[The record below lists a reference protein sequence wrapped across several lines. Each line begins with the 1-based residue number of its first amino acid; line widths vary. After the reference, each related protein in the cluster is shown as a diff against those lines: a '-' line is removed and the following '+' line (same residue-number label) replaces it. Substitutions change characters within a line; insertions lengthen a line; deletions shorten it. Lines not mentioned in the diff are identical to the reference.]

1 MALAWR
7 LQVAVQRYP
16 ASYESL
22 FRGWYMERK
31 QQLDRSL
38 ATTVANGQY
47 VTEGNLLRV
56 FFRDTALG
64 LMQMIPSW
72 KRWLEKGPRAEGI
85 YRYKHQPGLH
95 FTGEF
100 NGGGLLPQVYCT
112 NTDASSVQFTDDVI
126 FSPGKIGLMQLV
138 VVVGSEVE
146 VSSRSED
153 LKALSTI
160 SLSSGAVRV
169 EERAFI
175 IEDQNVDMT
184 KESDRAGTVVRIASG
199 DEFARS
205 SLCKGRPQPRYYD
218 EKQIGKE
225 TRGRPFLLVRP
236 DRFIFAACANVQEL
250 KEALQTI
257 EPILRGEG
265 QSRSLRSQL

>member
-16 ASYESL
+16 ASHESL
-22 FRGWYMERK
+22 FRGWYLERK

-38 ATTVANGQY
+38 ATTVANGRY

-56 FFRDTALG
+56 FLRDTVLG

-85 YRYKHQPGLH
+85 YRYKYQPGLH
-95 FTGEF
+95 FSGDF
-100 NGGGLLPQVYCT
+100 HGGGLFSQVYCT
-112 NTDASSVQFTDDVI
+112 KTDDSSIQFTDDVI
-126 FSPGKIGLMQLV
+126 FSPDKTGLMQLV
-138 VVVGSEVE
+138 VVVESRHKVD
-146 VSSRSED
+146 SRSKD

-160 SLSSGAVRV
+160 SLSSGAVRI
-169 EERAFI
+169 EERTFI
-175 IEDQNVDMT
+175 IEDHNADMT
-184 KESDRAGTVVRIASG
+184 QKHKCAGTVLRIATA

-205 SLCKGRPQPRYYD
+205 PLCNGRPEPRYYD

-225 TRGRPFLLVRP
+225 NRGKPFLLVRP
-236 DRFIFAACANVQEL
+236 DRFIFAACATVQEL
-250 KEALQTI
+250 KGALKSIQ
-257 EPILRGEG
+257 PILEG
-265 QSRSLRSQL
+265 KDVHIPARSML